1 MATKAASTTVTVPEL
16 LERSAQLVALTD
28 QLSQVRATA
37 AGRLCLV
44 AGEAGGGKT
53 ALVRCFCAQNPS
65 ARVLWG
71 ACDPLFITR
80 PLGPFADIGEAVGG
94 ELGRVVRGH
103 ARAYQVAAEF
113 LAELRS
119 NPPAI
124 AVLEDLHWAD
134 EATLDVL
141 RLIARRIDSAPG
153 LVIVTYRDDEL
164 ARDHPLRAVLGE
176 LPRHESITRLNLE
189 ALSQPAVAKLAEPS
203 GIDAVELHRATSG
216 NPFFVTEV
224 LASSGGEIPA
234 TVRDAVLARAARLSP
249 PAQDVLDAV
258 AVMPLQAELWLLEAV
273 AGSSLSAI
281 GECLAAGI
289 LARRDGAVAFRHD
302 LARRAIEDS
311 IPPDRALEL
320 HRRAL
325 GALVGLR
332 HGALDA
338 ARLAH
343 HAERGGD
350 DVALLRYGRM
360 AGERATSVGAHR
372 EAVSQLARAL
382 RAAHVASPIEHAQ
395 LLQLFAYASLHVS
408 RVDQSIDAEE
418 EAIEIYRQQGEV
430 VHEAD
435 ALRRL
440 SRFYICGVRLGE
452 ARRPIVRAVELLE
465 NTPPTR
471 ELALVHA
478 GLAMYYMNVADIE
491 NAMTAG
497 RRAIELAERLR
508 DNESLVHSLNSLG
521 VAEMLTGDPG
531 GRGRILRSLEM
542 AEEMGLDEDVGRAY
556 MNLAGVA
563 AELRDYEGFSELVS
577 RGVEYCSQ
585 HGLELWRM
593 WLLASEAKAQLDRGD
608 WSRAAEAANEVLH
621 GERGQLPRINALPV
635 LGLLRARRGDPD
647 VWSLLNE
654 AKAMA
659 DRQGGDPLVAVA
671 RAEAVWLEGRW
682 NDVIAESE
690 ADFRIATA
698 KDSWWHLGDL
708 SVWRRRAGIRDQV
721 HPQLPERYRAELE
734 GDFARAASK
743 WSALG
748 CEYDAAMALAGAD
761 DPELL
766 QQSLAKLQRLG
777 ARAAVAVVA
786 RKLRALGVSNVA
798 RGPRPTTQ
806 RNPAML
812 TDREVEVLELIAAG
826 LRNAEIAKRL
836 FLAPK
841 TVDHHVSAILRKL
854 AVQSR
859 AEAGRTAA
867 RLGLVN

>member
-1 MATKAASTTVTVPEL
+1 M
-16 LERSAQLVALTD
+16 ERSAQLAALND
-28 QLSQVRATA
+28 QLGRVSASA

-53 ALVRCFCAQNPS
+53 ALVRRFCAEHPR

-80 PLGPFADIGEAVGG
+80 PLGPFADIGEASDG
-94 ELGRVVRGH
+94 ELGRVVRGQ
-103 ARAYQVAAEF
+103 ARAHQVAAEF

-119 NPPAI
+119 SPPVI

-153 LVIVTYRDDEL
+153 MVIVTYRDDEL
-164 ARDHPLRAVLGE
+164 ARDHPLRIVLGE
-176 LPRHESITRLNLE
+176 LPRHELITRLKLE
-189 ALSQPAVAKLAEPS
+189 ALSEPAVAELAEPL
-203 GIDAVELHRATSG
+203 GIDAVELHRATAG

-224 LASSGGEIPA
+224 LASPGGEIPT
-234 TVRDAVLARAARLSP
+234 TVRDAVLARAARLTQ
-249 PAQDVLDAV
+249 PARDVLDAV
-258 AVMPLQAELWLLEAV
+258 AVMPLQAELWLLASV
-273 AGSSLSAI
+273 AGSNLSAI

-289 LARRDGAVAFRHD
+289 LARREGAVIFRHD

-320 HRRAL
+320 HRKTLEAL
-325 GALVGLR
+325 AGSQ
-332 HGALDA
+332 HGAFEA

-343 HAERGGD
+343 HAERSGD
-350 DVALLRYGRM
+350 DAALLRYGRM
-360 AGERATSVGAHR
+360 AGERAASVGAHR

-382 RAAHVASPIEHAQ
+382 RAAGVASPIEHAH
-395 LLQLFAYASLHVS
+395 LLELFAHASLHVS

-418 EAIEIYRQQGEV
+418 EAIEIYRRQGEV
-430 VHEAD
+430 VQEAN

-440 SRFYICGVRLGE
+440 SRFYICGVRLAE
-452 ARRPIVRAVELLE
+452 ARQPIVRAVELLE
-465 NTPPTR
+465 NVPLTR

-478 GLAMYYMNVADIE
+478 GLAMYYMNVADVE
-491 NAMTAG
+491 NAIRAG
-497 RRAIELAERLR
+497 RRAIELGERLA
-508 DNESLVHSLNSLG
+508 DNESLLHSLNSLG
-521 VAEMLTGDPG
+521 VAEMLLGDPR
-531 GRGRILRSLEM
+531 GRDRILRSLEM

-563 AELRDYEGFSELVS
+563 AEQRDYEGFSELVS

-593 WLLASEAKAQLDRGD
+593 WLLASEAKALLDRGD

-635 LGLLRARRGDPD
+635 LGLVRARRGDPD
-647 VWSLLNE
+647 VWSLLDE
-654 AKAMA
+654 ARTMA
-659 DRQGGDPLVAVA
+659 ERQGGDMFVAAA
-671 RAEAVWLEGRW
+671 RTEAAWLEGRW
-682 NDVIAESE
+682 DDAVAESE
-690 ADFRIATA
+690 ADFGTATA
-698 KDSWWHLGDL
+698 KCSWWNVGDL
-708 SVWRRRAGIRDQV
+708 SVWRRRAGARDEV
-721 HPQLPERYRAELE
+721 HPKLPERYLAELE
-734 GDFARAASK
+734 GDFARAASI

-777 ARAAVAVVA
+777 ARAAATVVA
-786 RKLRALGVSNVA
+786 RKLRALGVSSVA

-812 TDREVEVLELIAAG
+812 TDRELEVLELVAAG

-854 AVQSR
+854 AVESR

-867 RLGLVN
+867 KLGLVS